1 MTRSISKMQNKPVIN
16 HIAVHVVNLETST
29 HFYNN
34 IIGLD
39 IIPEPFHDG
48 RHTWFSI
55 NEQASASLHIIQGAA
70 AISDHDKDSHLCFSV
85 PSLETFIDNLDK
97 NNVAFENWEGQA
109 NSITVRP
116 DGVKQI
122 FFKDPDGYW
131 LEINDAK

>member
-1 MTRSISKMQNKPVIN
+1 MQNKPVIN

-85 PSLETFIDNLDK
+85 LSLDAFIDNLDK
-97 NNVAFENWEGQA
+97 NNVAFENWEGEA

>member
-1 MTRSISKMQNKPVIN
+1 MQNKPVIN

-85 PSLETFIDNLDK
+85 PSLDAFIDNLDE

>member
-1 MTRSISKMQNKPVIN
+1 MQNKPVIN